1 MTSNFTEPRL
11 TYVDD
16 QGHRRALTLSAEVPR
31 ITVGRSSLADIT
43 LPADGQVSRL
53 HATVERIA
61 GQWTIVD
68 DGLSRNGT
76 YVNGER
82 LAGRHRLQTGDSIQ
96 IGNTVLSYLDHGR
109 RASCAKTQARD
120 AIGLPTRRSLTEA
133 QRAVLVAL
141 CRPFQ
146 HNATY
151 ATPASNQQIATEL
164 FVSTETVK
172 THLRALFGKFG
183 VEDLPQN
190 QKRAKLVERAMNSG
204 IVSERD
210 FESEPA
216 P

>member
-1 MTSNFTEPRL
+1 MTVNFTEPRL

-16 QGHRRALTLSAEVPR
+16 HGHRRGMTLSADAPR
-31 ITVGRSSLADIT
+31 ITVGRSSRADIALT
-43 LPADGQVSRL
+43 DDGQVSRL
-53 HATVERIA
+53 HATVEQIG

-76 YVNGER
+76 FVNGER
-82 LAGRHRLQTGDSIQ
+82 LAGRHRLQTGDSIR
-96 IGNTVLSYLDHGR
+96 IGNTVLSYLDNGSR
-109 RASCAKTQARD
+109 VSSAKTHACD
-120 AIGLPTRRSLTEA
+120 SGIPTRRSLTDA
-133 QRAVLVAL
+133 QMAVLVAL
-141 CRPFQ
+141 CRPCQ

-151 ATPASNQQIATEL
+151 AVAASNQQIAKEL
-164 FVSTETVK
+164 FVTTETVK

-190 QKRAKLVERAMNSG
+190 QKRAKLLERAMNSG